1 MAKLYYIHGAMNCGK
16 STNLLQ
22 VAHNYEERGMRVL
35 LMKPSTD
42 TKGDASIMSR
52 LGVTRRV
59 DVLIRPGDRMG
70 DLVAP
75 HLAHVG
81 CVLIDEAQFLTPRQA
96 EELHELVHTRHIP
109 CMCYGLKIDF
119 RAAGFP
125 GSSRLLE
132 LADEIRELRTICQ
145 CGRRATMNLRLMNGV
160 ATFSGSQV
168 EVDDQG
174 DIRYVSVC
182 GDCFYKI
189 RNGEMRYDYGE
200 AMGKASPTDV
210 TDPDDPA

>member
-1 MAKLYYIHGAMNCGK
+1 M
-16 STNLLQ
+16 
-22 VAHNYEERGMRVL
+22 
-35 LMKPSTD
+35 
-42 TKGDASIMSR
+42 
-52 LGVTRRV
+52 
-59 DVLIRPGDRMG
+59 
-70 DLVAP
+70 
-75 HLAHVG
+75 G